1 MLFFFHKRRHDE
13 PHIFHD
19 GAVLSFG
26 DRELPIQSISQ
37 FWSKDITKEENARFI
52 IPMLAFLFA
61 GFVLFHY
68 HENFSLF
75 FYISM
80 VSLLAA
86 LLCFLKGVLG
96 GKKYILSI
104 SLTSGQTIF
113 LPFSDKDSLL
123 AAQNVI
129 REALQSNTTTQKI
142 SVRDCQ
148 LTSIENSTLINSP
161 VSSMHDTHNKGI

>member
-1 MLFFFHKRRHDE
+1 MPSFFHKRLHDE

-37 FWSKDITKEENARFI
+37 FWSDDITKEENARFMF
-52 IPMLAFLFA
+52 PMLVFLFV
-61 GFVLFHY
+61 GSISFHY
-68 HENFSLF
+68 HEKFSLF

-86 LLCFLKGVLG
+86 LLCFLKVALG

-104 SLTSGQTIF
+104 SLTSGQTLV
-113 LPFSDKDSLL
+113 LPFSDEDALL

-129 REALQSNTTTQKI
+129 RKALQSNTTTQNI
-142 SVRDCQ
+142 SVWDCQ

-161 VSSMHDTHNKGI
+161 VSSTHDRHNKGI